1 MGVMTGFVKGFAAW
15 LRGANRW
22 ICEGMRISGTMRVIG
37 DDVSTDLLY
46 PGRYLA
52 VSDREEQ
59 ARHALEG
66 MGAEWP
72 SRLQGISIIG
82 AGWNLGCGSS
92 REQAATA
99 LLGAGIRL
107 VVARSAS
114 RLFFRNCIN
123 NGLPIITCSH
133 LAGDV
138 RDGTWLQADLSQGE
152 AEYDGRTYRYSPLP
166 EELLGIV
173 RDGGLLARLAR
184 MARSGAA

>member
-1 MGVMTGFVKGFAAW
+1 
-15 LRGANRW
+15 
-22 ICEGMRISGTMRVIG
+22 MRVIG

-46 PGRYLA
+46 PGRYLT
-52 VSDREEQ
+52 VTDRAEQ

-66 MGAEWP
+66 MGADWP
-72 SRLQGISIIG
+72 SRLQGIKVLG

-123 NGLPIITCSH
+123 NGLPIIICET
-133 LAGDV
+133 LAGDL
-138 RDGTWLQADLSQGE
+138 RDGAWLEADLSQGC
-152 AEYDGRTYRYSPLP
+152 AVYGGYTYNFPPLP
-166 EELLGIV
+166 EVLLAIL
-173 RDGGLLARLAR
+173 RDGGLLARLSR
-184 MARSGAA
+184 MVGAA